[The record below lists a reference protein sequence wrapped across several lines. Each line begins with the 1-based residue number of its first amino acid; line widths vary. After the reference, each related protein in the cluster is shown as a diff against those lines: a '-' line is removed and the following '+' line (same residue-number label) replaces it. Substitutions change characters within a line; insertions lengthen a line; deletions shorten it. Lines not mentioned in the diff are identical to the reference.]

1 MWWEFLGTQ
10 DAESRVVIIT
20 GENVFY
26 VLMSILY
33 VNAQRSLN
41 ALPVMLLCIFSA
53 EIHAEYQIVM
63 S

>member
-20 GENVFY
+20 GENVFN

-33 VNAQRSLN
+33 VNAQRSLH
-41 ALPVMLLCIFSA
+41 ALPVILLCVFSA
-53 EIHAEYQIVM
+53 
-63 S
+63 